1 MNKKG
6 DKSSDLKRILV
17 YTFFVFIFVVLLDFR
32 CIFKSLTSIPC
43 PGCGMTRAFIEISK
57 LEFMNSFKYNIF
69 ALPLVFCYLG
79 ILAIIVFDKYRGT
92 HYYNKIM
99 KRKLSSLECLVIF
112 AIFVVGWYL
121 NIYRGI

>member
-1 MNKKG
+1 MNEKG

-32 CIFKSLTSIPC
+32 CIFKLLTSFPC

-57 LEFMNSFKYNIF
+57 LEFMNSFRYNIF
-69 ALPLVFCYLG
+69 ALPLVFIYLA
-79 ILAIIVFDKYRGT
+79 ILAIIVFDKCRGT
-92 HYYNKIM
+92 HYYSKIM
-99 KRKLSSLECLVIF
+99 KRKLGSLECLVIF
-112 AIFVVGWYL
+112 VIFVVGWYL